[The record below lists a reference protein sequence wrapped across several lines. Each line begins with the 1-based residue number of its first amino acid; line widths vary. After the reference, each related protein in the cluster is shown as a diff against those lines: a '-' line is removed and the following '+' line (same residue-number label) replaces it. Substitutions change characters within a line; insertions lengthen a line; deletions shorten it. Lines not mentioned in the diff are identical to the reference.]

1 MIGLGTIINT
11 VAIIAGGI
19 LGLFAGKLLKEC
31 FQKII
36 TVALGLSII
45 AMSISDIV
53 AKMLVV
59 TDSGINTHGTYLII
73 FSLVL
78 GAIFGE
84 LINLDYKLEV
94 FGEWLKKKSG
104 SAKDAYF
111 VDGFVS
117 ASMTVC
123 IGAMAVMG
131 SIKDGIL
138 GDYSILLAK
147 SILDFIIIAIM
158 AASKGKGC
166 IFSAIPVALFQGS
179 VTLLA
184 RLIAPVMNDAAMNSL
199 SLVGSI
205 LIMCIGINLLADG
218 KYRIK
223 VSNLLPAI
231 IFAVIGSYIF

>member
-19 LGLFAGKLLKEC
+19 LGLFAGKLLKER

-59 TDSGINTHGTYLII
+59 TDSGINTQGTYLVI

-84 LINLDYKLEV
+84 LINLDYKLEI

-131 SIKDGIL
+131 SIKDGIQ

-184 RLIAPVMNDAAMNSL
+184 RLIAPVMNEAAMNSL

-231 IFAVIGSYIF
+231 VFAVIGSYIF